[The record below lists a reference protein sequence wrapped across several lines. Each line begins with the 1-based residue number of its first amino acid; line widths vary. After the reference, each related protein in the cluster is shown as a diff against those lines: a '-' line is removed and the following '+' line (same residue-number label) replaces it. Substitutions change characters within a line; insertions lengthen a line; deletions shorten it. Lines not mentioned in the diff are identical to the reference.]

1 MRILQI
7 IPSIS
12 LVYGGP
18 SQMVLGLSA
27 ALAAKNIDV
36 TIITTDSNGDIGQLP
51 LDVPLNEPIQ
61 QNGYQIIY
69 FRCYPWRRYKF
80 SFSLLQWLNENARQ
94 FDLAHLHALFS
105 PVTTLA
111 ATIARYH
118 HLPYIIRPCG
128 MLDPADLQKKK
139 RLKQIY
145 ATLLERPNLAG
156 AAAIHFTSK
165 EEAKISERFGLG
177 STAKMPVP
185 RDLDFTGK
193 MPVPQDLGS
202 TAKMPVPQDLGSTA
216 KMPVPQDLGS
226 TAKMPVPRDLDCTG
240 ILPVPRD
247 LVIPLGVT
255 AGLFP
260 KRVRESQVP
269 IILFMS
275 RIEPKKGLD
284 LLIPA
289 LESVLGSG
297 IEFHFILAGS
307 NPQDADYETQI
318 KVQIHNSRLAKYTTI
333 TGFVS
338 GDLKVELLTKADLFV
353 LPSYYENFGIAVAE
367 AMAAG
372 VPVVISDRIHIAED
386 IQQAEAGWV
395 RPLEVGAIANS
406 IKSALLNPQE
416 RQRRGLNG
424 KEYAKKHYNWE
435 AIAQQTIDAYQQILS
450 SIAEGRSPRE
460 VGSSAT
466 DSVTDVTDV
475 TDVRKKE

>member
-18 SQMVLGLSA
+18 SQMVLELSA

-51 LDVPLNEPIQ
+51 LDVPLNEPIK

-69 FRCYPWRRYKF
+69 FRCSPWRRYKF
-80 SFSLLQWLNENARQ
+80 SLSLLQWLNENARQ
-94 FDLAHLHALFS
+94 FDLAHIHALFS

-118 HLPYIIRPCG
+118 KLPYIMRPCG
-128 MLDPADLQKKK
+128 MLDPADLEKKK

-177 STAKMPVP
+177 STGKMPVP
-185 RDLDFTGK
+185 RDLDCTGKMPVPQDLDCTGK

-202 TAKMPVPQDLGSTA
+202 TGKMP
-216 KMPVPQDLGS
+216 M
-226 TAKMPVPRDLDCTG
+226 
-240 ILPVPRD
+240 PRD

-260 KRVRESQVP
+260 KRLRESQVP

-289 LESVLGSG
+289 LESILASG
-297 IEFHFILAGS
+297 IEFHFFLAGS
-307 NPQDADYETQI
+307 NPQDADYETQV
-318 KVQIHNSRLAKYTTI
+318 KSKIHNSSLAKYTTI

-338 GDLKVELLTKADLFV
+338 GDLKVELLRKADLFV

-372 VPVVISDRIHIAED
+372 VPVAISDRIHIAED

-395 RPLEVGAIANS
+395 GPLEVGAIANS
-406 IKSALLNPQE
+406 IKSALLNPEE

-435 AIAQQTIDAYQQILS
+435 AIAQQTIDAYQEILS
-450 SIAEGRSPRE
+450 SIAEGR
-460 VGSSAT
+460 
-466 DSVTDVTDV
+466 
-475 TDVRKKE
+475 RKKEEGRRKKQ

>member
-51 LDVPLNEPIQ
+51 LDVPLNQPIQ

-177 STAKMPVP
+177 STGQM
-185 RDLDFTGK
+185 
-193 MPVPQDLGS
+193 
-202 TAKMPVPQDLGSTA
+202 
-216 KMPVPQDLGS
+216 
-226 TAKMPVPRDLDCTG
+226 
-240 ILPVPRD
+240 PVPRD

-260 KRVRESQVP
+260 KRLRESQVP

-289 LESVLGSG
+289 LESILESG

-318 KVQIHNSRLAKYTTI
+318 KVQIYNSSLAKYTTI

-338 GDLKVELLTKADLFV
+338 GDLKVEVLTKADLFV

-395 RPLEVGAIANS
+395 GPLEVGAIANS

>member
-51 LDVPLNEPIQ
+51 LDVPLNQPIQ

-80 SFSLLQWLNENARQ
+80 SLSLLQWLNENARQ
-94 FDLAHLHALFS
+94 FDLAHIHALFS
-105 PVTTLA
+105 PVTTFA

-118 HLPYIIRPCG
+118 KLPYIMRPCG

-139 RLKQIY
+139 RLKRIY
-145 ATLLERPNLAG
+145 ATLLEGPNLAG

-177 STAKMPVP
+177 ST
-185 RDLDFTGK
+185 GK
-193 MPVPQDLGS
+193 M
-202 TAKMPVPQDLGSTA
+202 
-216 KMPVPQDLGS
+216 
-226 TAKMPVPRDLDCTG
+226 
-240 ILPVPRD
+240 PVPRD
-247 LVIPLGVT
+247 LVIPLGVR

-260 KRVRESQVP
+260 QRLRESEVP

-275 RIEPKKGLD
+275 RIEPKKGLN

-289 LESVLGSG
+289 LESILASG

-318 KVQIHNSRLAKYTTI
+318 KVQIQNSSLAKYTRI

-338 GDLKVELLTKADLFV
+338 GDLKLELLTKADLFV

-372 VPVVISDRIHIAED
+372 VAVAISDRIHIAED

-395 RPLEVGAIANS
+395 GPLEVGAIANS

-424 KEYAKKHYNWE
+424 QEYARKHYNWE
-435 AIAQQTIDAYQQILS
+435 AIAQQTIDAYQEILS
-450 SIAEGRSPRE
+450 SIAEGR
-460 VGSSAT
+460 
-466 DSVTDVTDV
+466 
-475 TDVRKKE
+475 RKKEEGRGKKQ

>member
-36 TIITTDSNGDIGQLP
+36 TIITTNSNGDIGQLP
-51 LDVPLNEPIQ
+51 LDVPLNQPIQ

-69 FRCYPWRRYKF
+69 FRCSPCRRYKF
-80 SFSLLQWLNENARQ
+80 SLSLLQWLNANARQ
-94 FDLAHLHALFS
+94 FDLAHIHALFS

-118 HLPYIIRPCG
+118 NLPYIIRPCG

-139 RLKQIY
+139 LLKQIY
-145 ATLLERPNLAG
+145 GTLLERPNLAG

-177 STAKMPVP
+177 STSKMS
-185 RDLDFTGK
+185 
-193 MPVPQDLGS
+193 VPQ
-202 TAKMPVPQDLGSTA
+202 
-216 KMPVPQDLGS
+216 
-226 TAKMPVPRDLDCTG
+226 
-240 ILPVPRD
+240 D

-255 AGLFP
+255 AGFFP
-260 KRVRESQVP
+260 QRLRESQVP

-284 LLIPA
+284 LLLPA
-289 LESVLGSG
+289 LESLLASG
-297 IEFHFILAGS
+297 IEFQFILAGS
-307 NPQDADYETQI
+307 NPQDADYETGI
-318 KVQIHNSRLAKYTTI
+318 KLKIQNSSLAKYTTI

-338 GDLKVELLTKADLFV
+338 GDLKIALLTNADLFV

-372 VPVVISDRIHIAED
+372 VPVAISDRIHIWED
-386 IQQAEAGWV
+386 IQEAEAGWV
-395 RPLEVGAIANS
+395 GPLEVGAIANL
-406 IKSALLNPQE
+406 IKSALLDPEE
-416 RQRRGLNG
+416 RKRRGLNG

-450 SIAEGRSPRE
+450 SIANPNNL
-460 VGSSAT
+460 
-466 DSVTDVTDV
+466 
-475 TDVRKKE
+475 

>member
-36 TIITTDSNGDIGQLP
+36 TIITTNSNGDIGQPP
-51 LDVPLNEPIQ
+51 LDVPLNQPIK

-69 FRCYPWRRYKF
+69 FRCSPFRRYKF
-80 SFSLLQWLNENARQ
+80 SLPLLQWLHENARQ
-94 FDLAHLHALFS
+94 FDLAHIHALFS

-111 ATIARYH
+111 ATIARGH
-118 HLPYIIRPCG
+118 KLPYIIRPCG

-139 RLKQIY
+139 QLKQIY

-156 AAAIHFTSK
+156 AAAIHFTSQ

-177 STAKMPVP
+177 STNKMA
-185 RDLDFTGK
+185 
-193 MPVPQDLGS
+193 VPQ
-202 TAKMPVPQDLGSTA
+202 
-216 KMPVPQDLGS
+216 
-226 TAKMPVPRDLDCTG
+226 
-240 ILPVPRD
+240 D

-255 AGLFP
+255 AGLFA
-260 KRVRESQVP
+260 KRLRESQVP

-289 LESVLGSG
+289 LEIILASG

-307 NPQDADYETQI
+307 NPQDADYETRI
-318 KVQIHNSRLAKYTTI
+318 KLKIQNSSLSKYTTI
-333 TGFVS
+333 AGFVS
-338 GDLKVELLTKADLFV
+338 GDRKNELLTNADLFV

-372 VPVVISDRIHIAED
+372 VPVAISDRIHIAED

-395 RPLEVGAIANS
+395 GPLEVGAIAS
-406 IKSALLNPQE
+406 TIESALLDPQE
-416 RQRRGLNG
+416 RQRRGLNA
-424 KEYAKKHYNWE
+424 KKYAKKHYNWE
-435 AIAQQTIDAYQQILS
+435 AIAQQTIDAYQHILS
-450 SIAEGRSPRE
+450 S
-460 VGSSAT
+460 SAQET
-466 DSVTDVTDV
+466 
-475 TDVRKKE
+475 

>member
-51 LDVPLNEPIQ
+51 LDVPLNQPIQ

-80 SFSLLQWLNENARQ
+80 SLSLLQWLNENARQ
-94 FDLAHLHALFS
+94 FDLAHIHALFS
-105 PVTTLA
+105 PVTTFA

-118 HLPYIIRPCG
+118 KLPYIMRPCG

-165 EEAKISERFGLG
+165 EEAKISERFGWG
-177 STAKMPVP
+177 ST
-185 RDLDFTGK
+185 G
-193 MPVPQDLGS
+193 
-202 TAKMPVPQDLGSTA
+202 
-216 KMPVPQDLGS
+216 
-226 TAKMPVPRDLDCTG
+226 KMPVPRDLDCTG
-240 ILPVPRD
+240 KMPVPRD

-260 KRVRESQVP
+260 KRLRESEVP

-284 LLIPA
+284 LLISA
-289 LESVLGSG
+289 LESILASG

-318 KVQIHNSRLAKYTTI
+318 KVQIQNSSLAKYTRI

-372 VPVVISDRIHIAED
+372 VPVAISDRIHIAED

-395 RPLEVGAIANS
+395 EPLEIGAIANS
-406 IKSALLNPQE
+406 IKSALLNPEE

-424 KEYAKKHYNWE
+424 KEYARKHYNWD
-435 AIAQQTIDAYQQILS
+435 AIAQQTIDAYQEILS
-450 SIAEGRSPRE
+450 SLN
-460 VGSSAT
+460 
-466 DSVTDVTDV
+466 
-475 TDVRKKE
+475 

>member
-36 TIITTDSNGDIGQLP
+36 TIITTNSNGDIGQLP
-51 LDVPLNEPIQ
+51 LDVPLNQPIQ

-69 FRCYPWRRYKF
+69 FRCSPCRRYKF
-80 SFSLLQWLNENARQ
+80 SLSLLQWLNANARQ
-94 FDLAHLHALFS
+94 FDLAHIHALFS

-111 ATIARYH
+111 ATIARGH
-118 HLPYIIRPCG
+118 NLPYIIRPCG

-139 RLKQIY
+139 LLKQIY
-145 ATLLERPNLAG
+145 GTLLERPNLAG
-156 AAAIHFTSK
+156 AAAINFTSK
-165 EEAKISERFGLG
+165 EEAKISERFGL
-177 STAKMPVP
+177 
-185 RDLDFTGK
+185 DCTGK
-193 MPVPQDLGS
+193 MPVPQ
-202 TAKMPVPQDLGSTA
+202 
-216 KMPVPQDLGS
+216 
-226 TAKMPVPRDLDCTG
+226 
-240 ILPVPRD
+240 D

-255 AGLFP
+255 AGFFP
-260 KRVRESQVP
+260 QRLRKSQVP

-284 LLIPA
+284 LLVPA
-289 LESVLGSG
+289 LESILEAG
-297 IEFHFILAGS
+297 IEFQFILAGS

-318 KVQIHNSRLAKYTTI
+318 KVQIHNSILAKYTTI

-338 GDLKVELLTKADLFV
+338 GDFKNELLTNADLFV

-372 VPVVISDRIHIAED
+372 VPVAISDRIHIAED

-395 RPLEVGAIANS
+395 GPLEVDAIAS
-406 IKSALLNPQE
+406 LIKSALLNPEE

-424 KEYAKKHYNWE
+424 KEYAKKHYNWD
-435 AIAQQTIDAYQQILS
+435 AIAQQTIDAYQEILS
-450 SIAEGRSPRE
+450 SIRHLA
-460 VGSSAT
+460 
-466 DSVTDVTDV
+466 
-475 TDVRKKE
+475 

>member
-1 MRILQI
+1 MRIIQI

-165 EEAKISERFGLG
+165 EEAKVSERFGLG
-177 STAKMPVP
+177 STGKMSVP
-185 RDLDFTGK
+185 RDLDCTG
-193 MPVPQDLGS
+193 
-202 TAKMPVPQDLGSTA
+202 
-216 KMPVPQDLGS
+216 
-226 TAKMPVPRDLDCTG
+226 KMPVPRDLDCTG
-240 ILPVPRD
+240 KMPVPRD

-260 KRVRESQVP
+260 KRLRESQVP

-289 LESVLGSG
+289 LESILGSG

-318 KVQIHNSRLAKYTTI
+318 KVQIHNSSLAKYTTI

-338 GDLKVELLTKADLFV
+338 GDLKVEILTKADLFV

-395 RPLEVGAIANS
+395 GPLEVGAIANS

-450 SIAEGRSPRE
+450 SLN
-460 VGSSAT
+460 
-466 DSVTDVTDV
+466 
-475 TDVRKKE
+475 

>member
-94 FDLAHLHALFS
+94 FDLAHIHALFS

-177 STAKMPVP
+177 C
-185 RDLDFTGK
+185 TGK
-193 MPVPQDLGS
+193 MPVP
-202 TAKMPVPQDLGSTA
+202 P
-216 KMPVPQDLGS
+216 
-226 TAKMPVPRDLDCTG
+226 DLDCTG
-240 ILPVPRD
+240 KMSVPRD

-260 KRVRESQVP
+260 KRLRESQVP

-289 LESVLGSG
+289 LESILVSG

-318 KVQIHNSRLAKYTTI
+318 KVQVHNSILAKYTTI

-338 GDLKVELLTKADLFV
+338 GDLKLELLTKADLFV

-386 IQQAEAGWV
+386 IQQAQAGWV
-395 RPLEVGAIANS
+395 GPLEVGAIANS

-450 SIAEGRSPRE
+450 SLN
-460 VGSSAT
+460 
-466 DSVTDVTDV
+466 
-475 TDVRKKE
+475 

>member
-27 ALAAKNIDV
+27 ALATKNIDV

-51 LDVPLNEPIQ
+51 LDVPLNQPIQ

-94 FDLAHLHALFS
+94 FDLAHIHALFS

-145 ATLLERPNLAG
+145 AMLLERPNLAG

-177 STAKMPVP
+177 STGKMPVP

-193 MPVPQDLGS
+193 MPVP
-202 TAKMPVPQDLGSTA
+202 
-216 KMPVPQDLGS
+216 
-226 TAKMPVPRDLDCTG
+226 RDLDFTG
-240 ILPVPRD
+240 KMPVPRD

-260 KRVRESQVP
+260 KRLRESQVP

-289 LESVLGSG
+289 LESILGSG
-297 IEFHFILAGS
+297 IEFHFILAGY

-318 KVQIHNSRLAKYTTI
+318 KVKIHNSSLAKYTTI

-395 RPLEVGAIANS
+395 GPLEVGAIANS
-406 IKSALLNPQE
+406 IKSALLNPQD

-450 SIAEGRSPRE
+450 SIAEGR
-460 VGSSAT
+460 
-466 DSVTDVTDV
+466 
-475 TDVRKKE
+475 RKKEVRQRIL

>member
-1 MRILQI
+1 MRIIQI

-27 ALAAKNIDV
+27 ALASQGIDV
-36 TIITTDSNGDIGQLP
+36 TIITTNSNGDIGQIP
-51 LDVPLNEPIQ
+51 LDVPLNQPIQ

-69 FRCYPWRRYKF
+69 FRCSPFRRYKF
-80 SFSLLQWLNENARQ
+80 SLSLLQWLNENARQ
-94 FDLAHLHALFS
+94 FDLAHIHALFS

-118 HLPYIIRPCG
+118 KLPYIMRPCG

-145 ATLLERPNLAG
+145 GRLLERPNLAG

-165 EEAKISERFGLG
+165 QEAEISERFGL
-177 STAKMPVP
+177 
-185 RDLDFTGK
+185 DCTGK
-193 MPVPQDLGS
+193 MSVPQDLDG
-202 TAKMPVPQDLGSTA
+202 TGKM
-216 KMPVPQDLGS
+216 
-226 TAKMPVPRDLDCTG
+226 
-240 ILPVPRD
+240 PVPRD

-260 KRVRESQVP
+260 KRLRESQVP

-289 LESVLGSG
+289 LESILVSG

-307 NPQDADYETQI
+307 NPQDAGYETKIQEKI
-318 KVQIHNSRLAKYTTI
+318 QNSSLEQSTTI

-338 GDLKVELLTKADLFV
+338 GDSKVELLRKADLFV

-372 VPVVISDRIHIAED
+372 VAVAISDRIHIAAD

-395 RPLEVGAIANS
+395 GPLEVGAIANS

-424 KEYAKKHYNWE
+424 KEYAEKHYNWE
-435 AIAQQTIDAYQQILS
+435 AIARQTIDAYQRILS
-450 SIAEGRSPRE
+450 FIPEGRSH
-460 VGSSAT
+460 
-466 DSVTDVTDV
+466 
-475 TDVRKKE
+475 

>member
-27 ALAAKNIDV
+27 ALAFRGIDV
-36 TIITTDSNGDIGQLP
+36 TIITTDSNGDIGQHP
-51 LDVPLNEPIQ
+51 LDVPLNQPLQ

-94 FDLAHLHALFS
+94 FDLAHIHALFS
-105 PVTTLA
+105 PVTTFA

-177 STAKMPVP
+177 ST
-185 RDLDFTGK
+185 GK
-193 MPVPQDLGS
+193 MPVPQDL
-202 TAKMPVPQDLGSTA
+202 
-216 KMPVPQDLGS
+216 
-226 TAKMPVPRDLDCTG
+226 
-240 ILPVPRD
+240 
-247 LVIPLGVT
+247 VIPLGVR
-255 AGLFP
+255 ADFYSDILP
-260 KRVRESQVP
+260 DSEIP

-275 RIEPKKGLD
+275 RIEPKKGLE
-284 LLIPA
+284 LLISA
-289 LESVLGSG
+289 LESILAEG
-297 IEFHFILAGS
+297 INFHFILAGS
-307 NPQDADYETQI
+307 NPQDAGYETKI
-318 KVQIHNSRLAKYTTI
+318 KEKIQNSSLGKSTTI

-338 GDLKVELLTKADLFV
+338 GDSKIALLRKADLFV

-372 VPVVISDRIHIAED
+372 VPVAISDRIHIAED

-395 RPLEVGAIANS
+395 GPLEVGAIANS

-424 KEYAKKHYNWE
+424 QEYARKHYNWE
-435 AIAQQTIDAYQQILS
+435 DIAQQTIDAYQEILS
-450 SIAEGRSPRE
+450 SIN
-460 VGSSAT
+460 
-466 DSVTDVTDV
+466 
-475 TDVRKKE
+475 

>member
-27 ALAAKNIDV
+27 ALASQNIDV
-36 TIITTDSNGDIGQLP
+36 TIITTNSNGDIGQPP
-51 LDVPLNEPIQ
+51 LDVPLNQPIK

-69 FRCYPWRRYKF
+69 FRCSPFRRYKF
-80 SFSLLQWLNENARQ
+80 SLSLLQWLNANARQ
-94 FDLAHLHALFS
+94 FDLAHIHAIFS

-111 ATIARYH
+111 ATIARGH
-118 HLPYIIRPCG
+118 RLPYIIRPCG

-139 RLKQIY
+139 QLKQIY
-145 ATLLERPNLAG
+145 AALLERANLAG

-165 EEAKISERFGLG
+165 EEAKISERFGLR
-177 STAKMPVP
+177 ST
-185 RDLDFTGK
+185 G
-193 MPVPQDLGS
+193 
-202 TAKMPVPQDLGSTA
+202 
-216 KMPVPQDLGS
+216 
-226 TAKMPVPRDLDCTG
+226 KMPVPRDLDCTG
-240 ILPVPRD
+240 ILPMPRD

-260 KRVRESQVP
+260 KRLRESQVP
-269 IILFMS
+269 IVLFMS

-289 LESVLGSG
+289 LESVLASG
-297 IEFHFILAGS
+297 IEFQFILAGS

-318 KVQIHNSRLAKYTTI
+318 KIKIQNSSLAKYTRI

-338 GDLKVELLTKADLFV
+338 GDFKNELLTNADLFV

-372 VPVVISDRIHIAED
+372 VPVAISNRIHIAED

-395 RPLEVGAIANS
+395 GPLEVDAIASS
-406 IKSALLNPQE
+406 IKSALLDPQE

-424 KEYAKKHYNWE
+424 KEYAKKYYDWE
-435 AIAQQTIDAYQQILS
+435 AIAQQTIDAYQHILS
-450 SIAEGRSPRE
+450 SMASPNNL
-460 VGSSAT
+460 
-466 DSVTDVTDV
+466 
-475 TDVRKKE
+475 